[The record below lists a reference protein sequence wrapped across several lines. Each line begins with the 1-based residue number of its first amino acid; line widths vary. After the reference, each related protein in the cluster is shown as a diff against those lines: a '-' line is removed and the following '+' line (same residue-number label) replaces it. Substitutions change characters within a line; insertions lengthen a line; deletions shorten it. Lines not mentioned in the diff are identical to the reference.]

1 MTQDP
6 KAAKKTKLGLVSRE
20 LLPHRE
26 DGDDTMPTINA
37 LNGLPD
43 EPTIDQAIQRHL
55 GRKLK
60 ASYDELIKQPVPD
73 KFRQLLEDLERKETK
88 Q

>member
-1 MTQDP
+1 MTQQP
-6 KAAKKTKLGLVSRE
+6 KAAKKTKLGLVSPA
-20 LLPHRE
+20 LSPHRE
-26 DGDDTMPTINA
+26 DGDDTMATINA
-37 LNGLPD
+37 LNGPPD

-60 ASYDELIKQPVPD
+60 ASYDDLIKQPVPD

-88 Q
+88 